1 MPRFFVDK
9 IDGETVTVTGADAK
23 HIALSLRMKT
33 GEQVTLC
40 GGGMDAQCELTRIT
54 PEEVVCRVIETSS
67 SSSEPDVRLRLFQAV
82 PKGEKAEIIV
92 QKAVELGVSEITFML
107 TERCISRPDDKSFAK
122 KLNRYNRIAL
132 EAAKQS
138 GRSAVPAVNGMV
150 SLSQAAELAAE
161 HDSVV
166 WCYEKGGCS
175 FSSLELK
182 GGSSIALLIG
192 SEGGFSDS
200 EAELLR
206 GRGFKPVSMG
216 SRILRCET
224 APLAAAAIIMNLT
237 GNM

>member
-1 MPRFFVDK
+1 MRV
-9 IDGETVTVTGADAK
+9 
-23 HIALSLRMKT
+23 

-40 GGGMDAQCELTRIT
+40 GGGIDALCELTSIT
-54 PEEVVCRVIETSS
+54 PEAVVCRVIETCP

-107 TERCISRPDDKSFAK
+107 TERCISRPDAKGFAK

-138 GRSAVPAVNGMV
+138 GRSIVPEVNGM
-150 SLSQAAELAAE
+150 LTLAQAAEQAAAA
-161 HDSVV
+161 DSVV
-166 WCYEKGGCS
+166 WCYEKGGCT
-175 FSSLELK
+175 FSSLGLTA
-182 GGSSIALLIG
+182 GSTIALLIG

-200 EAELLR
+200 EAELLT

>member
-1 MPRFFVDK
+1 MPRFFVDNTDSDR
-9 IDGETVTVTGADAK
+9 ITVTGDDAK
-23 HIALSLRMKT
+23 HIALSLRMRV

-40 GGGMDAQCELTRIT
+40 GGGKDALCELESIT
-54 PEEVVCRVIETSS
+54 PEAVVCHVVETST

-107 TERCISRPDDKSFAK
+107 TERCISRPDDKSFGK

-138 GRSAVPAVNGMV
+138 GRSIVPQVNGM
-150 SLSQAAELAAE
+150 LTLQQAAEQAAGF
-161 HDSVV
+161 DSVV

-175 FSSLELK
+175 FSSLGLRA
-182 GGSSIALLIG
+182 GSSIALLIG
-192 SEGGFSDS
+192 SEGGFSEA
-200 EAELLR
+200 EAELLS

-224 APLAAAAIIMNLT
+224 APLASAAIIMNLT